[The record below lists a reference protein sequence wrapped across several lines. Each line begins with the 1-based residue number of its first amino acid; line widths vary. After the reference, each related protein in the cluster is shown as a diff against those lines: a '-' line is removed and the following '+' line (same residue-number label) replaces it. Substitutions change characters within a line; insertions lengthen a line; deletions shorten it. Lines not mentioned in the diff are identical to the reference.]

1 MFQEWWRY
9 RLVKGFFCAWSS
21 WMLLFRM
28 ATKAST
34 FEDILSLVGDKGRW
48 DMQIL
53 VSFASENICLNLQI
67 SVTLTRW
74 QYKIFLLT
82 WIEGVLIGFHH
93 LSSVFLGYTPKHW
106 CKLGHFRSNNQ
117 HRQVHSEIHP
127 IPTTYSFERSIPF
140 NDASSTVPLSSLK
153 MFFTLTN
160 AQLSPSRPFGTLLV
174 NIKKVQRAGS

>member
-1 MFQEWWRY
+1 MNLLAGWRPRRA
-9 RLVKGFFCAWSS
+9 RLRTFFLQWGTRAGETCIFYFC
-21 WMLLFRM
+21 FR
-28 ATKAST
+28 KYI
-34 FEDILSLVGDKGRW
+34 F
-48 DMQIL
+48 
-53 VSFASENICLNLQI
+53 LNLQI

-127 IPTTYSFERSIPF
+127 SIPTTYRFERSIPF
-140 NDASSTVPLSSLK
+140 NDASSTVLLSSLK

-174 NIKKVQRAGS
+174 NIKEVQRAGFKVKRSYI